1 MKIIKK
7 LKLIMTIQ
15 IRHGAGSDEVDSCCL
30 LCLLQLQFTLSAAH
44 FIIVVD
50 VAALTLALCVDGSL
64 PCVMTLRSQRAST
77 ILVIAVVA
85 HAHRVQR
92 EVSMRAGCDCALL
105 APRAACWLFCD
116 LGCRLC
122 FRFSIT

>member
-15 IRHGAGSDEVDSCCL
+15 IRHGAGSGKVDSCCL

-50 VAALTLALCVDGSL
+50 VAALTLALCVDRSL
-64 PCVMTLRSQRAST
+64 TSVMTLRSQRAT
-77 ILVIAVVA
+77 AILVIAVVA

-92 EVSMRAGCDCALL
+92 EVSMRTGCDCALL
-105 APRAACWLFCD
+105 APRAACWLFGD
-116 LGCRLC
+116 LRCRLC
-122 FRFSIT
+122 FRFPVT

>member
-7 LKLIMTIQ
+7 LKLIMTIE
-15 IRHGAGSDEVDSCCL
+15 IKDWAGSGEFDSRSL

-50 VAALTLALCVDGSL
+50 VAALTLALRVDRSL
-64 PCVMTLRSQRAST
+64 PCVMTLGSQRTTA

-92 EVSMRAGCDCALL
+92 EVSMRTGCDCALL
-105 APRAACWLFCD
+105 APRAACCLFSD
-116 LGCRLC
+116 LHCRLC
-122 FRFSIT
+122 FRLSIT